1 VESAFFEWLI
11 QGAVGPASVSL
22 PVNWLAAQLSNAAKG
37 WFRRLRRADDLSRLV
52 KAATPTSIAL
62 TQAEFDA
69 LRQLLSDQK
78 TWILVGH
85 GTVDNLG
92 HRIADCL
99 PPREGRSEADS
110 QAAALSIARGL
121 LEFAAADLEP
131 KIFQQVVLA
140 RLQRLETDQAS
151 ALDEAM
157 FGLHADI
164 IARFTDA
171 MGELKR
177 ALDRLPPGPAQRGE
191 IAVYL
196 NTLIDW
202 LNTDPWPRDRRFDGP
217 ILTPAAIERKLRVIV
232 TDREP
237 EPELDADALAQ
248 QCKRLVILGGPGTGK
263 TWLAKRTARRC
274 AEEAIAALA
283 TGSTPDE
290 IELPLYTT
298 CSRLFSAHGDVRE
311 AAVSSAL
318 DQLAD
323 LGGSRLSAAVR
334 VLFTERNTRTLL
346 VIDSLDE
353 AHGSDERLRQADT
366 LPWRIVLTSRHRSW
380 NRQLVIEEN
389 ESHRVGEL
397 QPLRYPDDV
406 EPFIQRWF
414 QGRPKWGRDL
424 AAQIARR
431 PSLQQSAT
439 VPLILAFYCILG
451 GETPLPDL
459 RRDLYAKVLRRM
471 LTGRWRNSDDSQ
483 PDVDSCLQTLQAW
496 AWSGATSDQVTGIGT
511 WADDIATSQGQLSQ
525 ADKEALDHIATPVGP
540 PDIDTGMTFR
550 RFIHR
555 SISEHLVAEYVAHLP
570 VDNAAG
576 ALIPHTWYD
585 TDWEYSAPAALAM
598 HPQRDQLLQKL
609 ICQAAKSDQIPD
621 DISVVDA
628 GWEFR
633 RFLARAASASSEAD
647 WSPELAA
654 MIGRARVELAWSAL
668 TGDLAEAA
676 HWATSNRQIREIL
689 LADLAG
695 WDANELGLEEAERL
709 VGWVVQLAVTSED
722 KRQARE
728 KLLELMIY
736 ETDDFMAEEMMN
748 GVLQLA
754 PTAEDKRQARDKLL
768 ELVGMIE
775 AWTQGWIVVQL
786 VDALVRLDPTTK
798 DKRQARDKLL
808 ELLASQTE
816 GPPAIQLV
824 DVLVRLEP
832 TTEDKRQAR
841 DKLLMIYET
850 GDFMAEEMMN
860 GVLQLAPTAEDKRQ
874 ARDKLLEL
882 LASQTEGRAAIQLVD
897 TLVRFDPTAEDKRQA
912 RDMLLELLAS
922 QDNRSAGAEMAEE
935 VIRLDPTAEDKY
947 QARDMLLELLA
958 SQDNRS
964 AGAEMAEEVIRLDP
978 TAEDKRQAREKLLE
992 LLASQTEGQAAIQLV
1007 DALIRLDPTAGDKR
1021 QAREKLLELL
1031 ANQDNWAVGVELT
1044 GSLALLEP
1052 TIRDLNNWHNW
1063 SGRPTDVLLAAVRR
1077 NSALAAWLTALPS
1090 LAQLSS

>member
-1 VESAFFEWLI
+1 
-11 QGAVGPASVSL
+11 
-22 PVNWLAAQLSNAAKG
+22 
-37 WFRRLRRADDLSRLV
+37 
-52 KAATPTSIAL
+52 
-62 TQAEFDA
+62 
-69 LRQLLSDQK
+69 
-78 TWILVGH
+78 
-85 GTVDNLG
+85 
-92 HRIADCL
+92 
-99 PPREGRSEADS
+99 
-110 QAAALSIARGL
+110 
-121 LEFAAADLEP
+121 
-131 KIFQQVVLA
+131 
-140 RLQRLETDQAS
+140 
-151 ALDEAM
+151 
-157 FGLHADI
+157 
-164 IARFTDA
+164 
-171 MGELKR
+171 
-177 ALDRLPPGPAQRGE
+177 
-191 IAVYL
+191 
-196 NTLIDW
+196 
-202 LNTDPWPRDRRFDGP
+202 
-217 ILTPAAIERKLRVIV
+217 
-232 TDREP
+232 
-237 EPELDADALAQ
+237 
-248 QCKRLVILGGPGTGK
+248 
-263 TWLAKRTARRC
+263 
-274 AEEAIAALA
+274 
-283 TGSTPDE
+283 
-290 IELPLYTT
+290 
-298 CSRLFSAHGDVRE
+298 
-311 AAVSSAL
+311 
-318 DQLAD
+318 
-323 LGGSRLSAAVR
+323 
-334 VLFTERNTRTLL
+334 
-346 VIDSLDE
+346 
-353 AHGSDERLRQADT
+353 
-366 LPWRIVLTSRHRSW
+366 
-380 NRQLVIEEN
+380 
-389 ESHRVGEL
+389 
-397 QPLRYPDDV
+397 
-406 EPFIQRWF
+406 
-414 QGRPKWGRDL
+414 
-424 AAQIARR
+424 
-431 PSLQQSAT
+431 
-439 VPLILAFYCILG
+439 
-451 GETPLPDL
+451 
-459 RRDLYAKVLRRM
+459 
-471 LTGRWRNSDDSQ
+471 
-483 PDVDSCLQTLQAW
+483 
-496 AWSGATSDQVTGIGT
+496 
-511 WADDIATSQGQLSQ
+511 
-525 ADKEALDHIATPVGP
+525 
-540 PDIDTGMTFR
+540 MTFR

-935 VIRLDPTAEDKY
+935 VIRLDPTAEDK
-947 QARDMLLELLA
+947 
-958 SQDNRS
+958 
-964 AGAEMAEEVIRLDP
+964 
-978 TAEDKRQAREKLLE
+978 RQAREKLLE